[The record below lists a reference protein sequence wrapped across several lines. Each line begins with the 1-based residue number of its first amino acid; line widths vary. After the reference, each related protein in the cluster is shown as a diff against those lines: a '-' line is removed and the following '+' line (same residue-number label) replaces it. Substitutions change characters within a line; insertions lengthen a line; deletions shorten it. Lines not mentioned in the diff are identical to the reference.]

1 MGHLKKMN
9 IDIKEIIKSNLDTTK
24 SLLNDLDNIKH
35 VCDLSFNT
43 IAKNGKII
51 LCGNGGSASDSIHIS
66 SEMVGKF
73 EKTRKALPA
82 ISLSTNVS
90 NLTAIGNDFGFD
102 KIFSRQIEAIGQK
115 GDLLIAISTSG
126 NSINVYNAITVAKK
140 LGLNVIIFTGRDGGK
155 INKFDCPKINI
166 NSENVAR
173 IQECHILIGHIISKY
188 IEENINSLK

>member
-9 IDIKEIIKSNLDTTK
+9 IDIKEIIESHLDTAK
-24 SLLNDLDNIKH
+24 SLLNDLDNIKQ

-43 IAKNGKII
+43 IATNGKII
-51 LCGNGGSASDSIHIS
+51 LCGNGGSASDSIHIA
-66 SEMVGKF
+66 SEIVGKF
-73 EKTRKALPA
+73 EKVRKALPA
-82 ISLSTNVS
+82 ISLSANTS

-155 INKFDCPKINI
+155 ISKFDCLKIKI

-173 IQECHILIGHIISKY
+173 IQECHILVGHIISKY
-188 IEENINSLK
+188 IEENINSL

>member
-1 MGHLKKMN
+1 M
-9 IDIKEIIKSNLDTTK
+9 
-24 SLLNDLDNIKH
+24 
-35 VCDLSFNT
+35 
-43 IAKNGKII
+43 
-51 LCGNGGSASDSIHIS
+51 CGNGGSASDSIHIA
-66 SEMVGKF
+66 SEIVGKF
-73 EKTRKALPA
+73 EKVRKALPA
-82 ISLSTNVS
+82 ISLSANTS

-155 INKFDCPKINI
+155 ISKFDCLKIKI

-173 IQECHILIGHIISKY
+173 IQECHILVGHIISKY
-188 IEENINSLK
+188 IEENINSL

>member
-1 MGHLKKMN
+1 MDLSKRMN
-9 IDIKEIIKSNLDTTK
+9 IDINSIINDHLRTIEKLLDDK
-24 SLLNDLDNIKH
+24 IVIEQICLIA
-35 VCDLSFNT
+35 LSTIQKGNT
-43 IAKNGKII
+43 IL

-66 SEMVGKF
+66 SEIVGKF
-73 EKTRKALPA
+73 EKNRKALPA

-126 NSINVYNAITVAKK
+126 NSINVYNAIKVAKK

-155 INKFDCPKINI
+155 INKFDCPKIKI

>member
-9 IDIKEIIKSNLDTTK
+9 IDIKEIIESHLDTAK
-24 SLLNDLDNIKH
+24 SLLNDLDNIKQ

-43 IAKNGKII
+43 IATNWKII

-66 SEMVGKF
+66 SEIVGKF
-73 EKTRKALPA
+73 EKVRKALPA
-82 ISLSTNVS
+82 ISLSANTS

-155 INKFDCPKINI
+155 ISKFDCLKIKI

-173 IQECHILIGHIISKY
+173 IQECHILVGHIISKY
-188 IEENINSLK
+188 IEENINSL